1 MSRSNI
7 VRNMT
12 RPPPQSDFMGVE
24 SETNVGTMSNHK

>member
-12 RPPPQSDFMGVE
+12 RPPQSMGVE
-24 SETNVGTMSNHK
+24 SETNVGSMSNHK